1 MVFSDAVNDS
11 GIVQDIND
19 WCGTDDTSY
28 PIAKKTR
35 DINAWLD
42 RVVSLI
48 LQSDGRWQWDDSNY
62 TDLPIGTG
70 NLVSGQ
76 QDYNIAGSTFLN
88 LSRLEVMGTDG
99 CYHLVEPID
108 EHDIQ
113 SQALSEYMKTPGMP
127 LKYDKKGDSVFLYP
141 VPSSDKVTLVKGLKV
156 SFQRVGSYF
165 TSADTTKSPGFN
177 PLFHRI
183 LSLGPSLDYV
193 SKNELVTKVKIIS
206 PMVDKLEAGLILAYA
221 TRSKDEK
228 TTLKLRKESY
238 GVGGYH
244 PSDRQI

>member
-1 MVFSDAVNDS
+1 
-11 GIVQDIND
+11 
-19 WCGTDDTSY
+19 
-28 PIAKKTR
+28 
-35 DINAWLD
+35 
-42 RVVSLI
+42 
-48 LQSDGRWQWDDSNY
+48 
-62 TDLPIGTG
+62 
-70 NLVSGQ
+70 
-76 QDYNIAGSTFLN
+76 
-88 LSRLEVMGTDG
+88 
-99 CYHLVEPID
+99 
-108 EHDIQ
+108 
-113 SQALSEYMKTPGMP
+113 MKTPGMP

>member
-1 MVFSDAVNDS
+1 MVFSDPVNDS
-11 GIVQDIND
+11 GLIQDIND
-19 WCGTDDTSY
+19 WCGTDDISY

-62 TDLPIGTG
+62 TDLPIGIG
-70 NLVSGQ
+70 NLFSGQ
-76 QDYNIAGSTFLN
+76 QDYNISGSTFLN
-88 LSRLEVMGTDG
+88 ISRLEVMGTDG
-99 CYHLVEPID
+99 CYHLLEPID

-113 SQALSEYMKTPGMP
+113 NQALSEYMKTPGMP
-127 LKYDKKGDSVFLYP
+127 KKYDKKGDSVFLYP
-141 VPSSDKVTLVKGLKV
+141 VPSSEFVTLTKGLKV

-165 TSADTTKSPGFN
+165 KATDTTKSPGFN

-206 PMVDKLEAGLILAYA
+206 PMIDKLEAGLVLAY
-221 TRSKDEK
+221 TNRSKDEK
-228 TTLKLRKESY
+228 ITLKLRKENY
-238 GVGGYH
+238 GEGGFH
-244 PSDRQI
+244 KGDRQI